1 MSNVHSYRAK
11 TSIFRAAGT
20 AEHEAHAAKDKN
32 S

>member
-1 MSNVHSYRAK
+1 MCILTGAK